1 MEAPGPRVIVV
12 DTNVVMA
19 FVMQDDETV
28 NAVLRTDQDWVAPM
42 LWRSEFRNA
51 LAGHMRVMGLSVS
64 DASVAFNTASQRVTE
79 LNVNTESVLSLVP
92 GSPCS
97 AYDLE
102 FVALAQSLDVPFVTF
117 DRQVLGAFPSVAIHP
132 TDFVGG

>member
-1 MEAPGPRVIVV
+1 VIVV
-12 DTNVVMA
+12 DTSVVMT

-28 NAVLRTDQDWVAPM
+28 NEVLRQDRDWIAPP

-51 LAGHMRVMGLSVS
+51 LAGHIRVMGLSVLHAV
-64 DASVAFNTASQRVTE
+64 DAFDKASQRVTE
-79 LNVNTESVLSLVP
+79 LAVNAESVP
-92 GSPCS
+92 TSPCS

-117 DRQVLGAFPSVAIHP
+117 DRQVLAAFPAVALHP
-132 TDFVGG
+132 QDFVAS